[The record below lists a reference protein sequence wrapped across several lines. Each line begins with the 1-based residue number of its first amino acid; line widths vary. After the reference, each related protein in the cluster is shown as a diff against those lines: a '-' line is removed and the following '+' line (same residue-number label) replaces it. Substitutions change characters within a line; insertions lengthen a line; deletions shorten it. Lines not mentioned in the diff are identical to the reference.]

1 VAVHSTILQRNELFN
16 FSEIILANEISM
28 QHLANL
34 KKNSE
39 QDVLQLLK
47 AKLKEGEV
55 EYLNEVLDKLDHS
68 IKKNKEFKLIQIEAL
83 CGCGNFDE
91 AQKYAE
97 EFYEAYPKEYV
108 GIRWINFLE
117 VITEKTSF
125 QEQEKSE
132 RISRIASDELGA
144 LLSSGLTNYE
154 DLIET
159 IIISVRYDFSFKEYL
174 LKAALEQIP
183 TETQRDYLEENL
195 TYRFEEWTE
204 QQQLLWTAVCLRNS
218 FSKDPSS
225 LLDRL
230 SKIVSKPGLEMSD
243 LVGTRTVINI
253 AVSNSNNMSAFNERY
268 ERLSQ
273 VYGVLTSR
281 LDEMTR
287 ETNKLY
293 VDITSPKNKKIAI
306 FCAPLI
312 HVNHAPSNRVLEIS
326 ATLKQRYGYELK
338 IFAGGTFSYSVN
350 AAEGNYTTNAMV
362 IPKDQQSIEF
372 SGISIPIWTS
382 YKDDGQ
388 YKKHLETFEN
398 IMNFKPDGVLVFGDC
413 HPVQRLLRDK
423 VPTLLIPTISS
434 PPVGD
439 MDAFFSLWRPAC
451 LREKID
457 KGLWPK
463 ELYQKAIFGPCPVNI
478 LKPKYKASRKDIIP
492 EAEIIIVL
500 MGSRLTDEI
509 RGPFAKRLSNF
520 LSQKPKVYVLIIG
533 GKDADTVMGEELK
546 DNAGQIRHFDYVTN
560 LAEVFSGCDIVLN
573 PPRQGG
579 GTGVAIAMSVGCA
592 VVSLDEGDGATLID
606 PKDLCADLDEFF
618 ERLSRLTESKGFR
631 AINQTRAKHQ
641 VQESIGFERGMDV
654 LDEALKKLI
663 A

>member
-1 VAVHSTILQRNELFN
+1 MAVHSTILQRNELFN

-28 QHLANL
+28 QHLANP
-34 KKNSE
+34 KKTQNRMFSF
-39 QDVLQLLK
+39 LLK

-55 EYLNEVLDKLDHS
+55 EYLNEVLDQLDHS
-68 IKKNKEFKLIQIEAL
+68 IKKSKEFKLIQIEML

-125 QEQEKSE
+125 QEQQKSE

-183 TETQRDYLEENL
+183 TETQRSYLEENL

-326 ATLKQRYGYELK
+326 ARLKQRYGYELK
-338 IFAGGTFSYSVN
+338 IFAKSECSRIVSMLLKLHN
-350 AAEGNYTTNAMV
+350 KCNGNPQRSAIDRILTKYLFQFGLHIRMMV
-362 IPKDQQSIEF
+362 SI
-372 SGISIPIWTS
+372 
-382 YKDDGQ
+382 
-388 YKKHLETFEN
+388 KKHLETFEN

-423 VPTLLIPTISS
+423 VPTLLIPT
-434 PPVGD
+434 
-439 MDAFFSLWRPAC
+439 
-451 LREKID
+451 
-457 KGLWPK
+457 
-463 ELYQKAIFGPCPVNI
+463 
-478 LKPKYKASRKDIIP
+478 
-492 EAEIIIVL
+492 
-500 MGSRLTDEI
+500 
-509 RGPFAKRLSNF
+509 
-520 LSQKPKVYVLIIG
+520 
-533 GKDADTVMGEELK
+533 
-546 DNAGQIRHFDYVTN
+546 
-560 LAEVFSGCDIVLN
+560 
-573 PPRQGG
+573 
-579 GTGVAIAMSVGCA
+579 TGAA
-592 VVSLDEGDGATLID
+592 
-606 PKDLCADLDEFF
+606 
-618 ERLSRLTESKGFR
+618 RW
-631 AINQTRAKHQ
+631 
-641 VQESIGFERGMDV
+641 
-654 LDEALKKLI
+654 
-663 A
+663 